1 MNGNKIVYFDS
12 IEVEHIP
19 KEIKKFTGNK
29 NIITNIYRIQAYN
42 SIMRGYFCI
51 WFIDFMLKSKSFLD
65 YTNLLSPNDYGKNVK
80 NNTKIFSITKKI
92 ISYYKKLY
100 YIICGNYREF
110 EKPKISYILEKNIS
124 SFYY

>member
-1 MNGNKIVYFDS
+1 MNGNKIIYFDS

-29 NIITNIYRIQAYN
+29 NIITNIYKIQAYN

-80 NNTKIFSITKKI
+80 I
-92 ISYYKKLY
+92 ILKY
-100 YIICGNYREF
+100 F
-110 EKPKISYILEKNIS
+110 Q
-124 SFYY
+124 